1 MPDLL
6 DTLVVGGGPAGLTA
20 AIYLARFHLKVR
32 VIDAGD
38 SRAEWIPL
46 SHNHAGYPEG
56 ISGHDLVRNMRAQAA
71 RYGAVAERGCVER
84 LTLAD
89 GIYRADTSLGPIT
102 ARTVLLATGT
112 VNRSPPMPE
121 EEHDA
126 ALMRGLLRYCPV
138 CDGYEASDKA
148 IAVLGRDDRGAREA
162 LFLRGFSANVTLI
175 DIAGDPGLD
184 KERRAAL
191 AEAGI
196 PVVHGPATRV
206 AIDGDKI
213 AVNAGGACHR
223 FDTLYPAL
231 GSDVRSHLAV
241 DVGARLEEDACL
253 AVDDHCRTGVVGLYA
268 AGDVVEGLDQISTA
282 MGQAGIAATT
292 IRNDLNRERPIR
304 R

>member
-20 AIYLARFHLKVR
+20 AIYLARFHLKLR

-89 GIYRADTSLGPIT
+89 GIYRAETSLGPIT

-191 AEAGI
+191 AEAGV
-196 PVVHGPATRV
+196 PVLNGPATRLR
-206 AIDGDKI
+206 IDGDQI
-213 AVNAGGACHR
+213 AVDVAGACHR

>member
-20 AIYLARFHLKVR
+20 AIYLARFHLKLR

-89 GIYRADTSLGPIT
+89 GIYRAETSLGPIT